1 MTFHFDFPAEAI
13 YPSQRSPVMAK
24 NMVATSQPLAAQA
37 GLQMLWL
44 GGNAV
49 DAAIAAAITLTVVEP
64 TSNGIGSDAFAIV
77 WDGGRGSDSDNDRA
91 ALHGLNASG
100 RSPAAWTPDYF
111 AQKYPGAMALPIRG
125 WDSVTVPGA
134 VSQWVALSKKFGK
147 LPFEKLFEPAI
158 RYAREGHLVSPI
170 TATSWARQTE
180 LLRDQPDFYR
190 DFLIDSSSGRRA
202 PRAGEKWI
210 LRGQA
215 ETLEDIA
222 ATNGESFYRGKLA
235 EKMAAHA
242 QTLGGAMSLADLAN
256 HQADWVGTIH
266 QDYREVR
273 LHEIPPNGQGL
284 AALLCLGILENF
296 DLRSLKVDSVESVH
310 LQIEAMKLAF
320 ADAYRYIADPAFM
333 DMPVAALLNRE
344 YLKKRSALINM
355 KHASAPT
362 FGIPQ
367 HGGTVYL
374 TTADANGM
382 MVSFIQSNYMGFGSG
397 IVVPNTGISLQ
408 NRGYGF
414 VLENGHPNQVA
425 PNKRPYQTIIPGFL
439 TDRKNNPLMSFGV
452 MGGHMQP
459 QGHVQMVT
467 RICDYEQNPQTASD
481 APRWVVNNDGTVGL
495 EESANASIDI
505 PKVSRSA
512 TAGSALKD
520 GLQALGHHLASAE
533 AVNFAFGGA
542 QLIWRLDDGITVDYC
557 AGSDHRKDGMAVGY

>member
-1 MTFHFDFPAEAI
+1 MTPPFGFSAEQF
-13 YPSQRSPVMAK
+13 YPSQRMPVMAK
-24 NMVATSQPLAAQA
+24 NIVATSQPLAAQA
-37 GLQMLWL
+37 GLQMLWQ

-49 DAAIAAAITLTVVEP
+49 DAAIASAIALTVVEP

-77 WDGGRGSDSDNDRA
+77 WDGNQ
-91 ALHGLNASG
+91 LHGLNASG
-100 RSPAAWTPDYF
+100 RSPAAWTPQYF
-111 AQKYPGAMALPIRG
+111 ATKYPGSVAVPMRG
-125 WDSVTVPGA
+125 WDSATVPGA
-134 VSQWVALSKKFGK
+134 VSQWVTLSKKFGK
-147 LPFEKLFEPAI
+147 LPFKKLFEPAVC
-158 RYAREGHLVSPI
+158 YAREGHLVSPV
-170 TATSWARQTE
+170 TATSWARQAE

-190 DFLIDSSSGRRA
+190 DFLIDGRA

-235 EKMAAHA
+235 EKMVAHA
-242 QTLGGAMSLADLAN
+242 HTLGGAMSLTDLTN
-256 HQADWVGTIH
+256 HQADWVGTIN
-266 QDYREVR
+266 QDYRDVR

-310 LQIEAMKLAF
+310 VQIEAMKLAF

-333 DMPVAALLNRE
+333 DMPVAALLSRD
-344 YLKKRSALINM
+344 YLKKRAALINM
-355 KHASAPT
+355 ERASAPT

-374 TTADANGM
+374 TTADANGV

-397 IVVPNTGISLQ
+397 IVVPDTGISLQ
-408 NRGYGF
+408 NRGFGF
-414 VLENGHPNQVA
+414 VLQEGHPNQVA

-439 TDRKNNPLMSFGV
+439 TDHKNNPLMSFGV

-467 RICDYEQNPQTASD
+467 RICDYGQDPQTASD
-481 APRWVVNNDGTVGL
+481 APRWIVNNDGTVGL
-495 EESANASIDI
+495 EDNLNASI
-505 PKVSRSA
+505 
-512 TAGSALKD
+512 GEH
-520 GLQALGHHLASAE
+520 LQAMGHRLASAE

-542 QLIWRLDDGITVDYC
+542 QLIWRLSDGGAANDQRSVDYC